1 MFVGLGLN
9 NSSSTGA
16 IYSSSTM
23 PWLSNGASVQGAWGA
38 SNRDIFI
45 LDADNEFVASVNCT
59 TNSLNTQANYDILR
73 ALMIDA
79 LNY

>member
-16 IYSSSTM
+16 IYSSSTL
-23 PWLSNGASVQGAWGA
+23 PWLANGSPVEAAWGA
-38 SNRDIFI
+38 NNRDIFI
-45 LDADNEFVASVNCT
+45 LDADNEFVASVNCSSH
-59 TNSLNTQANYDILR
+59 SLHSQANYDALR
-73 ALMIDA
+73 ALMVDA

>member
-1 MFVGLGLN
+1 MFAGLGLN
-9 NSSSTGA
+9 NSGSTGA

-23 PWLSNGASVQGAWGA
+23 PWLANGGAVQSDWGA
-38 SNRDIFI
+38 SNRDIII

-59 TNSLNTQANYDILR
+59 THSLYTQANYDALR
-73 ALMIDA
+73 ALMVDA